1 MLLRED
7 YRTEEHN
14 VAKPQPQEVIVS
26 AEKSQGSRL
35 TQLLLRKVQCQR
47 RNDQKINESAF
58 REAVGRQALP
68 PIPTILIH
76 ASGRVCRPPSATD
89 FPREGGPPCE
99 IFHKWTCA
107 MQRQLL
113 LLGVHPLAQSCPSQA
128 KSVKHGVKCPYGNK
142 LFSRR

>member
-1 MLLRED
+1 MKGTVQKGSPIDSFLLSRWSFWRSSMLLRED

-14 VAKPQPQEVIVS
+14 AAKPQPQEGIVS

-58 REAVGRQALP
+58 WEAVGRQALP

-76 ASGRVCRPPSATD
+76 ASGRVSRPT
-89 FPREGGPPCE
+89 PR
-99 IFHKWTCA
+99 
-107 MQRQLL
+107 
-113 LLGVHPLAQSCPSQA
+113 
-128 KSVKHGVKCPYGNK
+128 SV
-142 LFSRR
+142 FSGKRRREEAAL